1 LKSATQSARGEALT
15 LKFDS
20 SLMLQIMAKNRY
32 LSEAVAA
39 HVLERLD
46 KEKERRR
53 NGSKLSGGGANGSQS
68 KKDNSIGNRL
78 WRKIRN
84 SVVINVKKNIKKEK
98 KNIKKD
104 DVEKKKSQKDTGL
117 RKRR

>member
-1 LKSATQSARGEALT
+1 
-15 LKFDS
+15 
-20 SLMLQIMAKNRY
+20 MLQIMAKNRY

-104 DVEKKKSQKDTGL
+104 DVEKKNQKDTGL